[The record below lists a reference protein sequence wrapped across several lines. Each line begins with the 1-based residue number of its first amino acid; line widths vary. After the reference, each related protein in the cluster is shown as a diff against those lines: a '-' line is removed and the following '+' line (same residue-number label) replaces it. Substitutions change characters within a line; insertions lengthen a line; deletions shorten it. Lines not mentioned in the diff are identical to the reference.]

1 MNHTN
6 NSEASAVGY
15 TCCLYDDDNPCHE
28 SENQSQPSF
37 TDTQGGGGIN
47 SLLNS
52 LHIGDFYNF
61 DNPFCNIKGGRGKV
75 KGLVFPSDN
84 DEKKELN
91 QYTLMPTNMRS
102 FFSAEELKVS
112 KLSHEF
118 KFTKGMPV
126 LKVPYTKK
134 YNKNIM
140 SNINNK
146 SLLFNIVDDP
156 AQLNPI
162 MNEKKILEMKSEIIH
177 KIESLEAPKEM
188 LDRFQFQ

>member
-1 MNHTN
+1 
-6 NSEASAVGY
+6 
-15 TCCLYDDDNPCHE
+15 
-28 SENQSQPSF
+28 
-37 TDTQGGGGIN
+37 
-47 SLLNS
+47 
-52 LHIGDFYNF
+52 
-61 DNPFCNIKGGRGKV
+61 
-75 KGLVFPSDN
+75 
-84 DEKKELN
+84 
-91 QYTLMPTNMRS
+91 MPMNMRS
-102 FFSAEELKVS
+102 FFSAEELKGS

-126 LKVPYTKK
+126 LKVPYTKQ

>member
-1 MNHTN
+1 
-6 NSEASAVGY
+6 
-15 TCCLYDDDNPCHE
+15 
-28 SENQSQPSF
+28 
-37 TDTQGGGGIN
+37 
-47 SLLNS
+47 
-52 LHIGDFYNF
+52 
-61 DNPFCNIKGGRGKV
+61 
-75 KGLVFPSDN
+75 
-84 DEKKELN
+84 
-91 QYTLMPTNMRS
+91 MRS
-102 FFSAEELKVS
+102 FFSAEELKGS

-162 MNEKKILEMKSEIIH
+162 MNGCQIFLLTIMKWVQMQLFFFNQEFLPEHIL
-177 KIESLEAPKEM
+177 
-188 LDRFQFQ
+188 